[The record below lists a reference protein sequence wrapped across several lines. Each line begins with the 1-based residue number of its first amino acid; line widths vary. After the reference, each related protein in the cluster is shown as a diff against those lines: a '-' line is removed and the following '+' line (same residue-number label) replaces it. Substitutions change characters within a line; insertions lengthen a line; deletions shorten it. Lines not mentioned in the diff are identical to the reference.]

1 MMSWYT
7 GRKKTAEMERKTR
20 SRPVKTVE
28 GVILNG
34 F

>member
-1 MMSWYT
+1 LVY
-7 GRKKTAEMERKTR
+7 RKKKTAEMERKTR
-20 SRPVKTVE
+20 PRPVKTVE

>member
-7 GRKKTAEMERKTR
+7 GRKTAEMERITGP
-20 SRPVKTVE
+20 RPVKTVE